1 MSRLILGLLVV
12 TSCQGIARADLPAE
26 GSQPYQLQVV
36 LGIAKHPL
44 LTPVF
49 QQKMQ
54 RELRDSLQAAL
65 GRLARVEV
73 ARDHPGLKERATTGL
88 KHPMDGGDFVDD
100 G

>member
-26 GSQPYQLQVV
+26 GFQPYQLQVV

-54 RELRDSLQAAL
+54 RLLNDGTRLA
-65 GRLARVEV
+65 GRL
-73 ARDHPGLKERATTGL
+73 T
-88 KHPMDGGDFVDD
+88 
-100 G
+100 